1 MPLEINE
8 HRPGPETPEH
18 FARVLRDSPEA
29 RQALEQALEQAQK
42 EALESDEP
50 RILEGIFNARPVA
63 MLLARR
69 QSEGWRL
76 ECLVVH
82 PATRGRGVG
91 TETLRWAA
99 TLLQPLEVPATL
111 RELAARAGTPGIS
124 IPE

>member
-1 MPLEINE
+1 MPLEIHE
-8 HRPGPETPEH
+8 HRPGPETPEY

-29 RQALEQALEQAQK
+29 RQALEQALE
-42 EALESDEP
+42 SDDT

-69 QSEGWRL
+69 QGEGWRL
-76 ECLVVH
+76 EWLVVH

-91 TETLRWAA
+91 AETLRWAA
-99 TLLQPLEVPATL
+99 ALLQPLEVPDAL
-111 RELAARAGTPGIS
+111 RELGARAG